1 MENRNKFIF
10 IIGLYWS
17 GSSAVF
23 EWLKGFEDDV
33 VVVPGEFDIFRKPG
47 KIGPIMSAKTVTAKR
62 NIASTFLKT
71 LLKAKLR
78 KQIVSDKNYIK
89 IKNGVKI
96 VLNNLVGKNYKM
108 ALIDTVKFDES
119 DYANSITIQYL
130 NKYLKNFEKPN
141 FEEIKFWK
149 KWLDEI
155 LLPYSK
161 TNKTIILDQPIFL
174 TSHSEIWSQL
184 FSDFKIV
191 MVHRNPAD
199 QFAEV
204 IRQGIIHV
212 KRGYRIDHFD
222 SKNHYN
228 EEDLAVSFADMLKE
242 KYERLLD
249 FREIYNEHLI
259 SLSFEEFVQNY
270 LVKSEEL
277 KKALEIKMK
286 NEITLF
292 DPNKSLKNIGISN
305 QDWAKEQ
312 ISEKGYKYFNKIES
326 IRNSL

>member
-1 MENRNKFIF
+1 MERQNKYIF

-23 EWLKGFEDDV
+23 DWLKGFEEDV

-47 KIGPIMSAKTVTAKR
+47 KIASIISSETSTAKK
-62 NIASTFLKT
+62 NAATTFLKKS
-71 LLKAKLR
+71 LKTKLR
-78 KQIVSDKNYIK
+78 RQIISDKNLIR
-89 IKNGVKI
+89 IKNRVKI
-96 VLNNLVGKNYKM
+96 ILNKLGGKNYKIPS
-108 ALIDTVKFDES
+108 IDTIKFDES
-119 DYANSITIQYL
+119 DYANSTTI
-130 NKYLKNFEKPN
+130 KYLKEYLKNIEKANFD
-141 FEEIKFWK
+141 EIKFWK

-161 TNKTIILDQPIFL
+161 TNKTLILDQPIFL
-174 TSHSEIWSQL
+174 TSHSKIWSQL
-184 FSDFKIV
+184 FSEFKIV

-199 QFAEV
+199 QFAEI
-204 IRQGIIHV
+204 IRQGVIHV
-212 KRGYRIDHFD
+212 KRGYLIDYFD

-228 EEDLAVSFADMLKE
+228 EKDLAISFAEMLKE

-249 FREIYNEHLI
+249 LKECYNEHLI
-259 SLSFEEFVQNY
+259 SFSFEEFIQNY

-277 KKALEIKMK
+277 KKALDIKTK
-286 NEITLF
+286 NKATFF

-312 ISEKGYKYFNKIES
+312 ISEKGYEYFNKIDS
-326 IRNSL
+326 IRNLL